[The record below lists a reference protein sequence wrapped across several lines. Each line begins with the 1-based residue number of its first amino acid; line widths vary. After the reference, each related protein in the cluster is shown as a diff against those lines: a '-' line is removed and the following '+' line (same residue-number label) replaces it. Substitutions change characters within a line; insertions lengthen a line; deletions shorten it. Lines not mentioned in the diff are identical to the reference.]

1 MSDLTNITERTEAS
15 RMPALTAQTALTEL
29 TELANRH
36 NLPALTELLK
46 STELLK
52 PTQPT
57 KISEKQLAA
66 NRANAAKS
74 TGPTSEE
81 GKNNSRM
88 NASKHG
94 LTGIAVLMR
103 PEEREARDIFIAAFL
118 RRLAPDGPIETE
130 YSEAIAEQT
139 WRLKRAR
146 SLDQNIFALSDPAL
160 YNKPGVHDH
169 PEIDRAVAHAKGFV
183 ENSAEFQRLTTYERR
198 LELSVER
205 NTAAL
210 EKLQAQ
216 RKAASRRSPPPR
228 HRTCASQSR

>member
-1 MSDLTNITERTEAS
+1 
-15 RMPALTAQTALTEL
+15 
-29 TELANRH
+29 
-36 NLPALTELLK
+36 
-46 STELLK
+46 
-52 PTQPT
+52 
-57 KISEKQLAA
+57 
-66 NRANAAKS
+66 
-74 TGPTSEE
+74 
-81 GKNNSRM
+81 M

-146 SLDQNIFALSDPAL
+146 SLDQNTSPSHPAL

-198 LELSVER
+198 LELSVRE
-205 NTAAL
+205 T
-210 EKLQAQ
+210 
-216 RKAASRRSPPPR
+216 PPR
-228 HRTCASQSR
+228 LRNCRPSARPIAPKPSSSLPNSRVSIMLKAYPTIRRKTSRPKMGLFFQTLKSTWPSAWPTAENTQNSSKTTAGT